1 MFVDRSIEIKPSSFR
16 SDMPLLTE
24 LGALWAV
31 DYKHAAPSAL
41 GAPRIALLKI
51 AQHFSAG

>member
-41 GAPRIALLKI
+41 GAPRIALLEI
-51 AQHFSAG
+51 AHFSAG